1 VSTKTK
7 RRKGKLRCSSEL
19 ELEAGS
25 TASDLDDDPAS
36 IDLEDDIESC
46 GGTRASRYVLE
57 EEEEDVPSLV
67 RRNRRS
73 KANNIVPVQALSGLV
88 SLHVIPNF

>member
-7 RRKGKLRCSSEL
+7 RRKGKLRCSSDL

-46 GGTRASRYVLE
+46 GGTRTSRYVS

-67 RRNRRS
+67 HRNRRS